1 MAENKTKP
9 TSIDPA
15 KYIANIGNDVRR
27 ADATILLDIFA
38 TITGEP
44 AKMWG
49 PSIIGYGSYHYKYAS
64 GHEGD
69 SFVAGFAPRKR
80 ELVIYLVGNCDGQ
93 SELLTKLG
101 KHKTGRACLYI
112 KKLEIIDMSIL
123 KKLIAES
130 TDAIRAKYP
139 S

>member
-9 TSIDPA
+9 TDVDPSDYVASIE
-15 KYIANIGNDVRR
+15 NDVRR
-27 ADATILLDIFA
+27 KDARILLDIFT
-38 TITGEP
+38 TITGEQP
-44 AKMWG
+44 KMWG

-69 SFVAGFAPRKR
+69 SFVAGFAPRKT
-80 ELVIYLVGNCDGQ
+80 ELVIYLVGNCDGH
-93 SELLTKLG
+93 SELLAKLG
-101 KHKTGRACLYI
+101 KHRMGRACLYI
-112 KKLEIIDMSIL
+112 KKLENVDMSIL
-123 KKLIAES
+123 KKLITES